1 MSLSAGTRL
10 GSYEIRSVLGEGGM
24 GVVYRARDS
33 RLERDVALK
42 VLPASVVADPER
54 AARFEREAKLLA
66 ALNHPHIASVYG
78 FEDGAGQRFIAM
90 ELVDGESLAERL
102 RAGPLPVDEAVAIA
116 RQIGEALAA
125 AHDKSIVHRD
135 LKPANVMLAA
145 DGRVKVLDFGLAKMV
160 DPGQGAA
167 ADASM
172 SPTLS
177 LQATLAG
184 AILGTAAYMSP
195 EQARGKA
202 VDKRTDIWAF
212 GCVLFEMCSARRP
225 FHGEDLTET
234 IAAVVR
240 AEPDW
245 TALPAA
251 TPPPVIT
258 IIKRCLAKD
267 PRQRY
272 ADISVPLFLLDERN
286 TASAVPA
293 GGTHPRA
300 GGWRSFAGWVAAA
313 AALVALA
320 AVIVLWSPWR
330 PDAPAQPARFGIVL
344 PPAAQFSVSVVDRQ
358 LDISPDGQRIVYVAG
373 GPRPARLM
381 LRNLN
386 ELEPR
391 PLTGFMGARSP
402 FFSPD
407 GKWVAFFSGSE
418 LLKVAISGG
427 PPVTLAR
434 LSTNTRGGT
443 WSADGTIIIATSDRQ
458 TGLLSVSDRGGDAKP
473 LTTLPDTRTDHLSP
487 SALPDGRGV
496 LYSIRLDDGVG
507 PIAVRDGATGVSKD
521 LVQSGDQ
528 AHYVASG
535 HVVYSSANTLYAV
548 AFDLDRLE
556 VVGDP
561 VALIG
566 NISTKGTGATDF
578 AVSKNGTLAYAP
590 GGPDLDPQR
599 SLVWVD
605 RSGAETPLPAPRR
618 SYFALRLSPDG
629 TRAAV
634 DVRDQERDIWVW
646 DISRETLSR
655 LSFGRGLD
663 TFPVWSPDSRRIVYS
678 RASRGTLLVR
688 DADGTGQEQTL
699 AEGDYV
705 QFAQSFMP
713 DGQRLLVTQQRSTN
727 DLALL
732 DTRDPAGSGTLVVDS
747 AFVDGPGDVSPDG
760 RWLAYQSN
768 ESGIDQIYVRA
779 LDTSAGGRV
788 QVSQAGGTKPAWA
801 RNQRE
806 LFYLDVSG
814 ALMSV
819 PVSTGGAFT
828 SGPAVK
834 ISSTRY
840 FSANQTRSYD
850 VTPDGRRFLFIKDA
864 AQNPSTTPASLIVT
878 LNWFDEIRAK
888 LPR

>member
-1 MSLSAGTRL
+1 MSLSTGTRL

-54 AARFEREAKLLA
+54 AARFEREARLLA
-66 ALNHPHIASVYG
+66 ALNHPHIAAVYG

-102 RAGPLPVDEAVAIA
+102 RGGPLPVDEAVAVA

-125 AHDKSIVHRD
+125 AHDKGIVHRD
-135 LKPANVMLAA
+135 LKPANVMLTA

-160 DPGQGAA
+160 DAGQGAA

-212 GCVLFEMCSARRP
+212 GCVLFEMLSAHRP
-225 FHGEDLTET
+225 FHGEDLTEI

-245 TALPAA
+245 PALPAA
-251 TPPPVIT
+251 TPPHLVT
-258 IIKRCLAKD
+258 IVERCLAKD

-272 ADISVPLFLLDERN
+272 ADISVPLFLLEERH
-286 TASAVPA
+286 TAPAVLAA
-293 GGTHPRA
+293 GPHSRA
-300 GGWRSFAGWVAAA
+300 GGWRSFAGWATAAV
-313 AALVALA
+313 ALVALA
-320 AVIVLWSPWR
+320 AVIALWSPWR
-330 PDAPAQPARFGIVL
+330 PDASARPARFAIVL
-344 PPAAQFSVSVVDRQ
+344 PQAASLSVSVVDRQ
-358 LDISPDGQRIVYVAG
+358 IDISPDGQRIVYVAG

-381 LRNLN
+381 LRDLN
-386 ELEPR
+386 EIEPR
-391 PLTGFMGARSP
+391 PLTDFVNARSP

-418 LLKVAISGG
+418 LLKVAVSGG
-427 PPVTLAR
+427 PPVMVSR
-434 LSTNTRGGT
+434 LTTNTRGGT
-443 WSADGTIIIATSDRQ
+443 WSPDGTIIIATSDRQ
-458 TGLLSVSDRGGDAKP
+458 TGLLRVPDRGGETKP
-473 LTTLPDTRTDHLSP
+473 FTTVPDTATDHLSP
-487 SALPDGRGV
+487 SALPGGRGV
-496 LYSIRLDDGVG
+496 LYSIRNDDGVG

-521 LVQSGDQ
+521 IIQSGDQ
-528 AHYVASG
+528 AHYVESG
-535 HVVYSSANTLYAV
+535 HIVYSSSNILYAV

-556 VVGDP
+556 VVSDP

-566 NISTKGTGATDF
+566 NIATKGTGATDF

-605 RSGAETPLPAPRR
+605 RSGAETPLPAPKR

-634 DVRDQERDIWVW
+634 DIRDQERDIWVW
-646 DISRETLSR
+646 DITRETLSR

-663 TFPVWSPDSRRIVYS
+663 TFPVWTPDSRRIAYS
-678 RASRGTLLVR
+678 RAAGGTILVR
-688 DADGTGQEQTL
+688 DADGTGPEQTL
-699 AEGDYV
+699 AEGSYV
-705 QFAQSFMP
+705 QFAQSFTP
-713 DGQRLLVTQQRSTN
+713 DGKRLLVTQQRSTN
-727 DLALL
+727 DLVFL
-732 DTRDPAGSGTLVVDS
+732 DMSAPDGSATLVVDS
-747 AFVDGPGDVSPDG
+747 AFVDGPGDISSDG

-768 ESGIDQIYVRA
+768 ESGLDQVYVRP
-779 LDTSAGGRV
+779 LDAQAGGRV
-788 QVSQAGGTKPAWA
+788 MVSQAGGSKPVWA

-806 LFYLDVSG
+806 LFYLDAAG

-819 PVSTGGAFT
+819 QVSTAGAFT
-828 SGPAVK
+828 SGRAVK

-850 VTPDGRRFLFIKDA
+850 VTPDGRRFLFIKEA
-864 AQNPSTTPASLIVT
+864 AQNAAATPASLVVV